1 MKKQKLIS
9 VIGCALFFAFPG
21 MAAADS
27 NDVVLKIN
35 EAYIE
40 ATPEQGQAYIND
52 GGRTMIPLRLVSE
65 SLGYTTQWQEDG
77 RISIT
82 SHDASVD
89 VTLQVGSVDYL
100 ANGTSGQFETAP
112 VLKNNRTYLPARDFS
127 ELYGSIY
134 WDGVTRTVWIYQD
147 DGSAYSIL
155 GNELLR
161 ANAEDIVPVKM
172 PQNYDVSSL
181 GKPDQVLAQRMID
194 GKGYVA
200 IGYNMNHSLNCPLFR
215 DDGSD
220 MTYLTTINGSSSFW
234 VEGHTIYH
242 TDGTNAGLWSS
253 GIDPNRLYV
262 TKLSEAEEETKTY
275 ELDFPVNACTLDK
288 VDGQLIA
295 TDENGMQHR
304 IELE

>member
-9 VIGCALFFAFPG
+9 VIGCALLFAFPG

-89 VTLQVGSVDYL
+89 VTLQVGKVDYL

-112 VLKNNRTYLPARDFS
+112 VLENNRTYLPARDFS

-134 WDGVTRTVWIYQD
+134 WDAVTRTVWIYQD
-147 DGSAYSIL
+147 GGSTYSIL

-172 PQNYDVSSL
+172 PQNYEVSSL

-200 IGYNMNHSLNCPLFR
+200 IDYNMNHSLNCPLFR
-215 DDGSD
+215 DDGSE

-242 TDGTNAGLWSS
+242 TDGTNAGPWSS
-253 GIDPNRLYV
+253 GIDPNRLHV

-275 ELDFPVNACTLDK
+275 ELDFPVNACTLDR

-295 TDENGMQHR
+295 TDENGIQHR
-304 IELE
+304 IELK